1 MEPDDDIHYTLIA
14 LHVLE
19 TKGAGFAWHDVADAW
34 NTCLPAFAICT
45 AEIVAATNYVARTP
59 RMSLAPPRQAI
70 RPDPAWTRTHMNPY
84 REWIG
89 AQIRADG
96 WGYACAGNPELAA
109 ELAWRDSSWTH
120 TANGIYGAMFFAA
133 IIAAAFAEDDPLELI
148 AIGLSE
154 IPRACRLAEAV
165 NDALAWF
172 DECRTANSFMGRLE
186 ERYGNLH
193 PAHTVN
199 NALIVLMAIVYG
211 GMDSHRS
218 ACLAVAAGLDT
229 DCNGA
234 TAGSIAGAAAGYA
247 ALDKRLIAP
256 LNDTIRPRVF
266 GFQDTT
272 MRELAERELQVLVRS
287 GVS

>member
-1 MEPDDDIHYTLIA
+1 
-14 LHVLE
+14 
-19 TKGAGFAWHDVADAW
+19 
-34 NTCLPAFAICT
+34 
-45 AEIVAATNYVARTP
+45 
-59 RMSLAPPRQAI
+59 
-70 RPDPAWTRTHMNPY
+70 
-84 REWIG
+84 
-89 AQIRADG
+89 
-96 WGYACAGNPELAA
+96 
-109 ELAWRDSSWTH
+109 
-120 TANGIYGAMFFAA
+120 
-133 IIAAAFAEDDPLELI
+133 
-148 AIGLSE
+148 
-154 IPRACRLAEAV
+154 V

-172 DECRTANSFMGRLE
+172 DECGTAHAFMDRLE

-266 GFQDTT
+266 GFQETT
-272 MRELAERELQVLVRS
+272 MRELAERELKVLVRS